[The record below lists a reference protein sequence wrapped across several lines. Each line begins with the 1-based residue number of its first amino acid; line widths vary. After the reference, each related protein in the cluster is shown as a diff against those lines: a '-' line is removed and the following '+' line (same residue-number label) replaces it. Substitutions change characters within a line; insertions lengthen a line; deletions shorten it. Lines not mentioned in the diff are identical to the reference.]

1 MSAFLVQSQELEHSV
16 AVGPQLHRL
25 LREKII
31 RGDLPPGSR
40 VSETE
45 FAAAFSVSR
54 QPVREAF
61 IKLAKEDLVAVLPQR
76 GTFVTRISVPAVMTA
91 RFIREAVE
99 ADIVRRVAQ
108 TADASVLAALDA
120 QLSLQRAVRDGAEP
134 SVFMRLDE
142 EFHRMLAEFAG
153 QRNVGDYLE
162 GMKTQMNRVRHI
174 SARQF
179 ALDKLISQHTA
190 VVDAIRSGNAG
201 AAENGMRVHL
211 REIITDLPDIVRA
224 APHFFDNA
232 EGIL

>member
-1 MSAFLVQSQELEHSV
+1 MSALLSQELERSA
-16 AVGPQLHRL
+16 AVGPQVHRL
-25 LREKII
+25 LRDKII

-61 IKLAKEDLVAVLPQR
+61 IKLAEEGLVAVLPQR

-99 ADIVRRVAQ
+99 ADIVRRVAE
-108 TADASVLAALDA
+108 TANSDVLAALDE
-120 QLSLQRAVRDGAEP
+120 QLSLQRAVRDGADP

-153 QRNVGDYLE
+153 QREVGDYLDSL
-162 GMKTQMNRVRHI
+162 KTHMNRVRHI

-179 ALDKLISQHTA
+179 ALDKLISQHAA
-190 VVDAIRSGNAG
+190 VVEAIRNGDAA
-201 AAENGMRVHL
+201 AAEDGMRVHL
-211 REIITDLPDIVRA
+211 REIIVDLPDIVRMV
-224 APHFFDNA
+224 PDFFDNA
-232 EGIL
+232 EGLL